1 MGCIK
6 ELKLYVISEKIVII
20 DLLFDNWK
28 LFIDVFWYDLL

>member
-1 MGCIK
+1 MFYVGFDMGCIK

-28 LFIDVFWYDLL
+28 